1 MRAALAILAAVS
13 FSACASFSTM
23 KTARAI
29 DPGTSQFSMI
39 GSAVGTTLP
48 NADGANTA
56 TRSSFAP
63 QFELAA
69 RYGIIEGWDLGAKLT
84 SLGGEINSTISLVRG
99 NVFDLALAP
108 AVGTTGYSYNSCN
121 ACVNGGDTIDVWE
134 VYGKLALLFG
144 LRFGPSREHE
154 FVFGPEVVPIS
165 IVSGDEDTGNGTS
178 QTAVLLG
185 GVVGVSFKV
194 SPWLRIMPELTV
206 LTPASN
212 FTIPDAPLYNRFG
225 ENNAIFYQLGL
236 GFSWG
241 NDGFGLRRPPPRY
254 YQPQYYAPPPPQ
266 YYAPPPTY
274 PPQPSYTPPPP
285 PRPQPVPSDERS
297 DT

>member
-1 MRAALAILAAVS
+1 LKAVLAILAAVS

-29 DPGTSQFSMI
+29 DPGTSQYSMV

-48 NADGANTA
+48 NADGSNTA
-56 TRSSFAP
+56 TRTSVAP

-69 RYGIIEGWDLGAKLT
+69 RYGIVDGFDLGAKLT
-84 SLGGEINSTISLVRG
+84 SLGVELNSTISLVRG

-108 AVGTTGYSYNSCN
+108 AVGTTGYSYNNCN

-134 VYGKLALLFG
+134 IYGKLALLFG
-144 LRFGPSREHE
+144 LRFGPSHEHE

-165 IVSGDEDTGNGTS
+165 IVAGDEDTGGGTS
-178 QTAVLLG
+178 QTVVLVG
-185 GVVGVSFKV
+185 GVAGVSFKV
-194 SPWLRIMPELTV
+194 SPGLRIMPELTM

-225 ENNAIFYQLGL
+225 EKNAIFYQLGL

-241 NDGFGLRRPPPRY
+241 NDGFGLRRPPRPR
-254 YQPQYYAPPPPQ
+254 YQPQYYAPPQ
-266 YYAPPPTY
+266 QQEYAPPPTY
-274 PPQPSYTPPPP
+274 PPPPAYTPPPP
-285 PRPQPVPSDERS
+285 PRPEPAPNGDRS

>member
-1 MRAALAILAAVS
+1 LKAVLAIVAACSVT
-13 FSACASFSTM
+13 ACASFSTM

-48 NADGANTA
+48 NANNNDGV
-56 TRSSFAP
+56 TRAEVAP
-63 QFELAA
+63 QFEVAW
-69 RYGIIEGWDLGAKLT
+69 RYGIFDGFDLGAKLT
-84 SLGGEINSTISLVRG
+84 SLGGELNSTISLVRSNG
-99 NVFDLALAP
+99 FDLALAP
-108 AVGTTGYSYNSCN
+108 AVGLTGYTYNTCDG
-121 ACVNGGDTIDVWE
+121 CGGNVGVWE

-154 FVFGPEVVPIS
+154 FVFGPEVVPIGITAS
-165 IVSGDEDTGNGTS
+165 DSVSQN
-178 QTAVLLG
+178 TASGSTVLVG

-206 LTPASN
+206 LTPAST
-212 FTIPDAPLYNRFG
+212 FSLPDSIDVPLYNRFS
-225 ENNAIFYQLGL
+225 ENNAVFYQAGL

-241 NDGFGLRRPPPRY
+241 DDGFGRPRYSPPPRR
-254 YQPQYYAPPPPQ
+254 YYAPPPQPYPG

-274 PPQPSYTPPPP
+274 APPPPGYAPPPP
-285 PRPQPVPSDERS
+285 PQAPPPNERG